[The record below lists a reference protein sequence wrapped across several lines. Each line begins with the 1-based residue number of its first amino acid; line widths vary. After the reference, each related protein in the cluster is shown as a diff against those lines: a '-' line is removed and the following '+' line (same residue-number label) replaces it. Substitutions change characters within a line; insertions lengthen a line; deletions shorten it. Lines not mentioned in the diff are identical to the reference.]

1 MPNIKMS
8 ISLIDSVSADQ
19 QNALKVVRASK
30 PKPRKSSKVM
40 FCFFYSF
47 KASKSVSVRTQKR
60 FQRMSKTDTCRHF
73 VLLLNVSA
81 GQQIDVL
88 IELLVKAN

>member
-30 PKPRKSSKVM
+30 PRPRKSSKVM
-40 FCFFYSF
+40 FFFYSF